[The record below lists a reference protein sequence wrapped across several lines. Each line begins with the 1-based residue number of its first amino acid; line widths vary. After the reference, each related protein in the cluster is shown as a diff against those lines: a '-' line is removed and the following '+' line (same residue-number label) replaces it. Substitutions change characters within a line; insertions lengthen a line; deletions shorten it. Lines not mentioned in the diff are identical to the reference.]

1 MHLNTNIQ
9 YKFYDLSL
17 HQSHFPFMQFKH
29 KYNSLKIH
37 YIYRFNKIDK
47 MLQKG
52 DKAPQFKGVD
62 QNGKEINSSDYAGKK
77 YVLFFYPKASTPGC
91 TNQACNLR
99 DNEEALKAQGY
110 EIIGVSADS
119 VKRQN
124 NFATKHG
131 FNYPLIADEEKEIIN
146 AFGVWG
152 PKKFMG
158 REYEGI
164 HRTTFIVN
172 EEGIIEEVINKVKTK
187 AHAEQILEISK

>member
-1 MHLNTNIQ
+1 
-9 YKFYDLSL
+9 
-17 HQSHFPFMQFKH
+17 
-29 KYNSLKIH
+29 
-37 YIYRFNKIDK
+37 

-52 DKAPQFKGVD
+52 DRVPDFKGVD
-62 QNGKEINSSDYAGKK
+62 QNGNQINSSDYVGRK
-77 YVLFFYPKASTPGC
+77 YVVFFYPKASTPGC

-99 DNEEALKAQGY
+99 DNEEILKEKGY

-124 NFATKHG
+124 NFAAKHG
-131 FNYPLIADEEKEIIN
+131 FNYPLIADEEKEIIK

-152 PKKFMG
+152 LKKFMG

-172 EEGIIEEVINKVKTK
+172 EDGVIEEVITKVKTK